1 MRSYN
6 GRVSFKIPRRM
17 SSATELPCNVQ
28 YGEHH
33 SDHYSALPGAAA
45 SGYNS
50 SDVNLQRFAKEFG
63 FQRGPWKPNRPEGV
77 CCCPAHEGH
86 MCTTLAAALPGLLGG
101 AGGPGGITMKPY
113 PQFAV
118 NSDGAAL
125 PAAIPAAP
133 VYPHFSTM
141 DPVHKAVIK
150 HAFGVRRGA
159 AKARRKRPV
168 DCGVCRLTFNSDVSE
183 ALPPLPPLPPLPLTT
198 VCAVAGRGA
207 LPGRPPRQEAE
218 DAALHRGCQR
228 RQLLRHR
235 ARPLHGSRQQ
245 RSFELALPLCPSVA
259 GEAERP
265 EKRLYCLL
273 CKVAVNSLTQLEAH
287 NLGAKHK
294 SALDAR
300 GAAHTSVPAAPP
312 ANETF
317 RCQTCD
323 IHANSET
330 QFKQHVSSR
339 RHKDR
344 LAGKPSKPRFNKSQ
358 RAEVTTTSDWSSPLQ
373 SSSDANLTPPL
384 AHPAPGPIRA
394 NQSSALF
401 SPY

>member
-168 DCGVCRLTFNSDVSE
+168 DCGVCRLTFNSDSQAE
-183 ALPPLPPLPPLPLTT
+183 AHYRGGRHAKKLKMQRCTEDAKDGSSCDTGPARSTAADSNAVLNSLSRCARPSQARRSGPRSGST
-198 VCAVAGRGA
+198 VCSAKWPSTRSRSWRPTIWAPSTRA
-207 LPGRPPRQEAE
+207 RWTLAARRTRRFPPPRPQTRPSA
-218 DAALHRGCQR
+218 
-228 RQLLRHR
+228 
-235 ARPLHGSRQQ
+235 ARPATSTPTLRLNSSSTCLAGGTKTAWRGSRA
-245 RSFELALPLCPSVA
+245 SPDST
-259 GEAERP
+259 
-265 EKRLYCLL
+265 
-273 CKVAVNSLTQLEAH
+273 KVN
-287 NLGAKHK
+287 
-294 SALDAR
+294 AR
-300 GAAHTSVPAAPP
+300 
-312 ANETF
+312 
-317 RCQTCD
+317 R
-323 IHANSET
+323 
-330 QFKQHVSSR
+330 
-339 RHKDR
+339 
-344 LAGKPSKPRFNKSQ
+344 
-358 RAEVTTTSDWSSPLQ
+358 
-373 SSSDANLTPPL
+373 
-384 AHPAPGPIRA
+384 
-394 NQSSALF
+394 
-401 SPY
+401 

>member
-168 DCGVCRLTFNSDVSE
+168 DCGVCRLTFNSDSQAE
-183 ALPPLPPLPPLPLTT
+183 AHYRG
-198 VCAVAGRGA
+198 GRHA
-207 LPGRPPRQEAE
+207 KKLKMQRCTE
-218 DAALHRGCQR
+218 DAKDGSSCDTGP
-228 RQLLRHR
+228 
-235 ARPLHGSRQQ
+235 ARSTAAD
-245 RSFELALPLCPSVA
+245 SNA

>member
-17 SSATELPCNVQ
+17 SSATEPPCNVQ

-50 SDVNLQRFAKEFG
+50 SDVNLLRFAQESG
-63 FQRGPWKPNRPEGV
+63 FQRGPWKPNRPEGL

-86 MCTTLAAALPGLLGG
+86 MCTTLAAALPGLLGA
-101 AGGPGGITMKPY
+101 AGGPGGIMMKPY
-113 PQFAV
+113 SQFAV
-118 NSDGAAL
+118 NSDGAAP
-125 PAAIPAAP
+125 PAAIPPAH

-168 DCGVCRLTFNSDVSE
+168 DCGVCRLTFNSDSQAE
-183 ALPPLPPLPPLPLTT
+183 AHYRG
-198 VCAVAGRGA
+198 GRHA
-207 LPGRPPRQEAE
+207 KKLKMQRCTE
-218 DAALHRGCQR
+218 DAKD
-228 RQLLRHR
+228 
-235 ARPLHGSRQQ
+235 GS
-245 RSFELALPLCPSVA
+245 SCDTGPAAAADSNA